1 LNILITGATGLI
13 GQALIHT
20 LIASDKRDI
29 TALTRDKEA
38 AARILPDGINI
49 VTSLSDIDINTIDA
63 VVNLAGE
70 PIADK
75 RWTDSQKNLICNSRW
90 QLTEALSE
98 LIANATNPPD
108 VFISG
113 SAIGYY
119 GQQGDQ
125 EISEAFKAITPEFA
139 HDVCRVWEEKASI
152 CRDKTRVCLLRTGV
166 VLSPNKGAL
175 AKMLPAFKLGLG
187 GPIANGQQYMSWI
200 HIDDMVNIIL
210 EAMENTLL
218 AGPINA
224 TAPNPVTNAEF
235 SKTLAKTL
243 NRPCVFR
250 VPKTVLKI
258 ALGELSTLLVDGQRV
273 IPSKL
278 IEHEFK
284 FEFDQLDTALDDL
297 LKG

>member
-1 LNILITGATGLI
+1 MNILITGATGLI
-13 GQALIHT
+13 GQALIQT
-20 LIASDKRDI
+20 LIANEKSAI
-29 TALTRDKEA
+29 TALTRDKKA
-38 AARILPDGINI
+38 AVRTLPNVVEL
-49 VTSLSDIDINTIDA
+49 VTSLSEIDINTFDA
-63 VVNLAGE
+63 VINLAGE

-75 RWTDSQKNLICNSRW
+75 RWSDNQKKRICDSRW

-98 LIANATNPPD
+98 LIANATNPPE

-125 EISEAFKAITPEFA
+125 EVSERFEAITPEFA

-152 CRDKTRVCLLRTGV
+152 CQDKTRVCLLRTGV
-166 VLSPNKGAL
+166 VLSRNKGAL

-187 GPIANGQQYMSWI
+187 GPIASGQQYMSWI

-210 EAMENTLL
+210 EAMDNTQL

-284 FEFDQLDTALDDL
+284 FEFDQLDSALDDL